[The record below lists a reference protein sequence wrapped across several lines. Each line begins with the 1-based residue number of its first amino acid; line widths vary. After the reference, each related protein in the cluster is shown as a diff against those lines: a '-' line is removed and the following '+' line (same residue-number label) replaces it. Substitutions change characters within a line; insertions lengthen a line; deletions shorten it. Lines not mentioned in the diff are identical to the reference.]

1 MYKIIG
7 ADHKEYGPISAEQV
21 RQWFSEGR
29 VNALTRVQA
38 EGSGLWKPL
47 SEWPEFASLFP
58 AGPPPSPSP
67 VSPTIPPPVSVAP
80 YSAAPVTNK
89 MAAWSMGVGIFSVLC
104 CMCWPTGIVALIL
117 GIVALSQIK
126 ADPKQ
131 TGQGFAV
138 AGIVT
143 GAVAILF
150 GIVAIIVSVRNPDMT
165 KNLQDLLN
173 QMNNR

>member
-1 MYKIIG
+1 
-7 ADHKEYGPISAEQV
+7 
-21 RQWFSEGR
+21 
-29 VNALTRVQA
+29 
-38 EGSGLWKPL
+38 
-47 SEWPEFASLFP
+47 
-58 AGPPPSPSP
+58 
-67 VSPTIPPPVSVAP
+67 
-80 YSAAPVTNK
+80 
-89 MAAWSMGVGIFSVLC
+89 
-104 CMCWPTGIVALIL
+104 LIL